1 MGAHLDGVQA
11 AVLLI
16 LAVVGAAVHRALDGP
31 VGGAGAVG
39 VVVHGVISSLFPCI
53 RLSPGIVWPD
63 REGFIQGPP
72 CAAGL
77 FFSFDPSPDPGFCRR
92 GLRVPA
98 GLIRPS
104 PGGRERNR
112 VGPCYTRSRLASA
125 LSFAGLAQPR
135 ALGLLCPRRQSNQ
148 NAAGDTP
155 DPVFSNRTLQSFD
168 TRLPLNFRR
177 AAGSS

>member
-1 MGAHLDGVQA
+1 MREALLTFLCALAAGTLSAWGVGGGTLLLLGLTLLLEVEQRQAQTLNLLFFLPAAAASALELEALAVHALALGGVALMGAHLDGVQA

-53 RLSPGIVWPD
+53 RLLPGIVWPD

-77 FFSFDPSPDPGFCRR
+77 FFFF
-92 GLRVPA
+92 
-98 GLIRPS
+98 
-104 PGGRERNR
+104 
-112 VGPCYTRSRLASA
+112 
-125 LSFAGLAQPR
+125 
-135 ALGLLCPRRQSNQ
+135 
-148 NAAGDTP
+148 
-155 DPVFSNRTLQSFD
+155 
-168 TRLPLNFRR
+168 
-177 AAGSS
+177 